1 MSDRRACKACDCHP
15 VGALGK
21 TCNQTTGQCPCKGG
35 VTGLTCNRCAKGYQ
49 QSTSAVD
56 PCIAIPNSTPR
67 PTSDPYACGKCR
79 KKRKRVNVRKYC
91 RRDFAIQANILSR
104 ETVGDWVKFTI
115 NVISLYKRDPTR
127 TRRGETFLWVPRQ
140 DVRCKCPKLRLARRY
155 LIIGRHRRKYNRPGY
170 IADRK
175 TIVVRWRD
183 RWQRRLRRYMKHE
196 RRGKCNSSGRNKR
209 N

>member
-1 MSDRRACKACDCHP
+1 M
-15 VGALGK
+15 
-21 TCNQTTGQCPCKGG
+21 TGDAYVNWNP
-35 VTGLTCNRCAKGYQ
+35 
-49 QSTSAVD
+49 
-56 PCIAIPNSTPR
+56 
-67 PTSDPYACGKCR
+67 CGKCR

-91 RRDFAIQANILSR
+91 RRDFGKSFSFILAIQANILSR